1 MRPALAQ
8 IGAIARTEIRFGL
21 RRGLLPMG
29 PLLACGMLTALTLY
43 VAYLR
48 PLPPEVVAA
57 GVRLSSLGAGWPVF
71 TLVAPF
77 VLPIVATLVIPDD
90 RESRADTWLR
100 SLPIDGWTY
109 LAGKLGGT
117 LTVVGAVTLAGFA
130 IHLLLYRLFVGRI
143 DLAADLELIALCGLP
158 FALWLTAFS
167 VLIGAWFR
175 TRRAAILVG
184 VAVGLFSQG
193 FWGFGL
199 PALTHGPGVDFRSYT
214 GNLIADFILQRHQLA
229 PAWATPVSSTDV
241 VIAATAVLVVLLI
254 AAVAARARLLW
265 KENL

>member
-1 MRPALAQ
+1 MRAAFNQ

-48 PLPPEVVAA
+48 PIPPGEVAV

-77 VLPIVATLVIPDD
+77 VLPIVSTLAIPDD

-109 LAGKLGGT
+109 LAGKLAGT
-117 LTVVGAVTLAGFA
+117 LTVVGALTLAGFA
-130 IHLLLYRLFVGRI
+130 IHMLLYRVFVGRI
-143 DLAADLELIALCGLP
+143 DLAVDLELIAWCGLP

-167 VLIGAWFR
+167 VLVGAWFR

-184 VAVGLFSQG
+184 VAVGLFSQA

-199 PALTHGPGVDFRSYT
+199 PALTHGAGVDFRSYT
-214 GNLIADFILQRHQLA
+214 GNLIADFVLQRHQLA

-241 VIAATAVLVVLLI
+241 VMAASAVCVALLI
-254 AAVAARARLLW
+254 AALAARARLLW
-265 KENL
+265 KDNL